1 MLIEKYSFGT
11 GDRFGRQGAAQ
22 LAAIMEMNR
31 LGVPVV
37 PVWNKSNREHH
48 YIGSSPEAVPEIVRQ
63 AVAQAG
69 YAGRFYIDADH
80 VQMDTIDRFVPHC
93 DFFTLDVASY
103 IGAPYEASDMH
114 EFLHATRKFR
124 GDFTLP
130 VTGEVFRVT
139 DDYLGEV
146 ARKYLKAMSEVGKMY
161 RYLRKV
167 KGEGRFI
174 TEVSVDESDEVQ
186 SPVDLFFILAM
197 LRVYD
202 VEVQT
207 LAPRFPGLFA
217 KGIDYI
223 GNASEFMQVF
233 EQDVAIVIRA
243 QKEFTL
249 PASLKLSVHTGSD
262 KFSLYPGMRAVIRKH
277 DAGIHLKTAGTT
289 WLEEVAG
296 LALSGGAGL
305 DMAKDIYR
313 QSFAQYQ
320 EFARPYAGLLFFD
333 PEMLPSVETVDGW
346 NAEDFAA
353 AITHDPAN
361 PAYNMHFRQLIH
373 IGYRIA
379 AEKGQEYLQALD
391 ENREVVAAHVTHNL
405 LSRHMKPLFL
415 T

>member
-48 YIGSSPEAVPEIVRQ
+48 YIGSSPAAVPEIVRQ
-63 AVAQAG
+63 AVSEAG
-69 YAGRFYIDADH
+69 YAGRYHIDADH
-80 VQMDTIDRFVPHC
+80 VQIDTIDKFVPHC
-93 DFFTLDVASY
+93 DFFTLDVARH
-103 IGAPYEASDMH
+103 IGEPYDASGMH

-139 DDYLGEV
+139 DEYLGEV

-161 RYLRKV
+161 RYLRQV
-167 KGEGRFI
+167 KGEGWFI

-207 LAPRFPGLFA
+207 LAPRFPGLLA
-217 KGIDYI
+217 KGIDYV
-223 GNASEFMQVF
+223 GNVSGFMRAF
-233 EQDVAIVIRA
+233 EQNVAVVIRA
-243 QKEFTL
+243 QQEFAL
-249 PASLKLSVHTGSD
+249 PASLKLSIHTGSD
-262 KFSLYPGMRAVIRKH
+262 KFSLYPGMGAVIRKH
-277 DAGIHLKTAGTT
+277 NAGIHLKTAGTT

-313 QSFAQYQ
+313 RSFAQYRELAQ
-320 EFARPYAGLLFFD
+320 PYAGLLFFD
-333 PEMLPSVETVDGW
+333 PEMLPPVETVDSW
-346 NAEDFAA
+346 NAEAFAA

-373 IGYRIA
+373 IGYRNA
-379 AEKGQEYLQALD
+379 ADKGEEYLHALD
-391 ENREVVAAHVTHNL
+391 KNREVVAARVTHNL